1 METWKIAA
9 IVAGVVVVGAVGY
22 AILSD
27 DDSNT
32 SSGDGSNY
40 VPNPNTDLTGD
51 VPPPALPAPVPES
64 VVDVIEPQHEIT
76 GMPEVMETATELPSS
91 EDTIEETV
99 TAVAQQVTLDTTIEP
114 IIDASLIQMTAA
126 PVISEQ
132 YMANVEAYE
141 GLVRTLKSNKA
152 RVLPTD
158 RLEYFEK
165 VPGEHSAVMLTRS
178 SQGSMILYQV
188 EFCNSPVRQYL
199 YGHTTINPFTPL
211 TSDDELT
218 DLLLVFQEAACACGR
233 SDEEL
238 AQLAAQVQQVQRT
251 QQVGQRRKVRFERP

>member
-1 METWKIAA
+1 MKSELLVIA
-9 IVAGVVVVGAVGY
+9 GQLY
-22 AILSD
+22 R
-27 DDSNT
+27 
-32 SSGDGSNY
+32 
-40 VPNPNTDLTGD
+40 
-51 VPPPALPAPVPES
+51 
-64 VVDVIEPQHEIT
+64 
-76 GMPEVMETATELPSS
+76 
-91 EDTIEETV
+91 
-99 TAVAQQVTLDTTIEP
+99 
-114 IIDASLIQMTAA
+114 
-126 PVISEQ
+126 SEQ

-178 SQGSMILYQV
+178 SQGSMILYQI

-238 AQLAAQVQQVQRT
+238 TQLAAQVQQVQRT
-251 QQVGQRRKVRFERP
+251 QQAGHRRKVRFERS